1 MAQMIAT
8 PVATHGFLLDGKW
21 VEEGDPVEIRAPY
34 DGSVVGRVFQG
45 RREHAEAAI
54 AAAVK
59 AFGTTRRL
67 PAFER
72 QRVLRR
78 VAESIAQRKEEF
90 AHTLAQEAGKPIKA
104 ARSEVER
111 SIFTFTVAAEESTRI
126 YGEYLPLDWQEFTAG
141 RWGIVRR
148 FPLGPIAGITPFNF
162 PLNLV
167 AHKVAPAIASGCS
180 MVLKPAPQTPLTALL
195 MAEAVQQAG
204 WPDGALN
211 VLPLSD
217 DDAGLLVTDE
227 RLKLISFTGSAA
239 VGWEIKRRA
248 GKKKVALELG
258 GNAGVIVHSDAD
270 LVYAAERC
278 VTGGFAYAGQSCI
291 SVQRI
296 LVERSVLEKFIDL
309 FVAGVKKLRTGDP
322 LEESTDVGP
331 LIREIDAIRASE
343 WVQEAVRS
351 GARLLCG
358 GQRKGSIFE
367 PTVLTRTRPDMKVN
381 CQEIFAPVVTVE
393 AYDDSKD
400 AVRQINSSPYGL
412 QAGIFTR
419 DAKLLFDAYEELE
432 VGALM
437 AGDVPTFRIDHMP
450 YGGIKESGMGR
461 EGLRYAIEEMTEPKL
476 LVMNLR

>member
-1 MAQMIAT
+1 MAQLTAT
-8 PVATHGFLLDGKW
+8 PITTQAFLLDGKW
-21 VEEGDPVEIRAPY
+21 IEDGDPVEIRAPY

-78 VAESIAQRKEEF
+78 VAEGITQRKEEF

-104 ARSEVER
+104 ARTEVER
-111 SIFTFTVAAEESTRI
+111 SIFTFIVAAEESTRI

-141 RWGIVRR
+141 RWAIVRR

-167 AHKVAPAIASGCS
+167 AHKVAPAIASGCT

-195 MAEAVQQAG
+195 MAETVQQAG

-211 VLPLSD
+211 ILPLSNE
-217 DDAGLLVTDE
+217 DAGLLVTDD
-227 RLKLISFTGSAA
+227 RLKMITFTGSAT

-248 GKKKVALELG
+248 GKKKVTLELG

-270 LVYAAERC
+270 LAYAAERC
-278 VTGGFAYAGQSCI
+278 VAGGFAYAGQSCI

-296 LVERSVLEKFIDL
+296 LAERSVWGEFTDL
-309 FVAGVKKLRTGDP
+309 FVAEVKKLTTGDP
-322 LEESTDVGP
+322 LEELTDVGP
-331 LIREIDAIRASE
+331 MILESDAIRASE

-358 GQRKGSIFE
+358 GQRKGSILE
-367 PTVLTRTRPDMKVN
+367 PTVLTRTHPEMKVN
-381 CQEIFAPVVTVE
+381 CQEIFAPVVTIE
-393 AYDDSKD
+393 SYEDFHD
-400 AVRQINSSPYGL
+400 ALKQINNSPYGL

-419 DAKLLFDAYEELE
+419 DAKLLFDAYEDLE
-432 VGALM
+432 VGAVV

-450 YGGIKESGMGR
+450 YGGIKDSGLGR